1 VRHGVLV
8 DAIVCLLQTSHLQ
21 ISKPRFYSI
30 TTIAVFFHF
39 SVRLLGGRRNTRR
52 ILLLYPKTYQRASA
66 PVYVQ
71 PTYQTVSAPVYVQ
84 PTYQRVSAPVYV
96 QPRQVQP
103 AVPRKVT
110 KEVPKMFYDQR
121 TIMYMKTGI
130 EEYTVTE
137 VLKSPLCSEI

>member
-1 VRHGVLV
+1 MRHGVLV

-39 SVRLLGGRRNTRR
+39 SVRLLGGRRNARR
-52 ILLLYPKTYQRASA
+52 ILLLYPKTYQRA
-66 PVYVQ
+66 
-71 PTYQTVSAPVYVQ
+71 SAPVYVQ